1 MKKSKQ
7 FVRVEAR
14 QAMIDGVMAG
24 VRENTAQLFKVMSNE
39 STPEQ
44 ERRTSVGWSRSAHRD
59 HHDPADR
66 ETGKDRWIS
75 SCNFSPMST
84 YSSTKPTETQLREL
98 RAIPGVRNVTVGSSG
113 YQSHARRRR
122 FAL

>member
-39 STPEQ
+39 STLEQ
-44 ERRTSVGWSRSAHRD
+44 ERRTSRGLEQIQLTAITMIRLI
-59 HHDPADR
+59 
-66 ETGKDRWIS
+66 EKLGKTD
-75 SCNFSPMST
+75 
-84 YSSTKPTETQLREL
+84 
-98 RAIPGVRNVTVGSSG
+98 G
-113 YQSHARRRR
+113 
-122 FAL
+122 

>member
-39 STPEQ
+39 FHPGAGETHLPWA
-44 ERRTSVGWSRSAHRD
+44 GADPAHRD

-75 SCNFSPMST
+75 SRNFSPALTVPPSPPRPSLGNSAP
-84 YSSTKPTETQLREL
+84 YRGSET
-98 RAIPGVRNVTVGSSG
+98 
-113 YQSHARRRR
+113 
-122 FAL
+122 

>member
-24 VRENTAQLFKVMSNE
+24 VRENTARLFKVMNNE

-44 ERRTSVGWSRSAHRD
+44 ERRASRGLEHR
-59 HHDPADR
+59 
-66 ETGKDRWIS
+66 S
-75 SCNFSPMST
+75 SSPRS
-84 YSSTKPTETQLREL
+84 P
-98 RAIPGVRNVTVGSSG
+98 
-113 YQSHARRRR
+113 
-122 FAL
+122 

>member
-39 STPEQ
+39 STLEQ
-44 ERRTSVGWSRSAHRD
+44 ERRTSRGLEQIQLTAITMIRLIEKLGK
-59 HHDPADR
+59 AD
-66 ETGKDRWIS
+66 G
-75 SCNFSPMST
+75 
-84 YSSTKPTETQLREL
+84 
-98 RAIPGVRNVTVGSSG
+98 
-113 YQSHARRRR
+113 
-122 FAL
+122 

>member
-24 VRENTAQLFKVMSNE
+24 VRENTVQLFKVMSNE

-44 ERRTSVGWSRSAHRD
+44 ERRTSRGLEQIQLTAITMIRLI
-59 HHDPADR
+59 
-66 ETGKDRWIS
+66 EKLGKND
-75 SCNFSPMST
+75 
-84 YSSTKPTETQLREL
+84 
-98 RAIPGVRNVTVGSSG
+98 G
-113 YQSHARRRR
+113 
-122 FAL
+122 

>member
-39 STPEQ
+39 FHP
-44 ERRTSVGWSRSAHRD
+44 GAG
-59 HHDPADR
+59 
-66 ETGKDRWIS
+66 ETRLPWAGAQI
-75 SCNFSPMST
+75 
-84 YSSTKPTETQLREL
+84 QLT
-98 RAIPGVRNVTVGSSG
+98 AITMIRLIEKLP
-113 YQSHARRRR
+113 
-122 FAL
+122 

>member
-24 VRENTAQLFKVMSNE
+24 LRENTPQLFKVMSNE

-44 ERRTSVGWSRSAHRD
+44 ERRASRGLEQIQLTAITMIRLI
-59 HHDPADR
+59 
-66 ETGKDRWIS
+66 EKLGKTD
-75 SCNFSPMST
+75 
-84 YSSTKPTETQLREL
+84 
-98 RAIPGVRNVTVGSSG
+98 G
-113 YQSHARRRR
+113 
-122 FAL
+122 

>member
-44 ERRTSVGWSRSAHRD
+44 ERRASRGLEHR
-59 HHDPADR
+59 
-66 ETGKDRWIS
+66 S
-75 SCNFSPMST
+75 SSPRS
-84 YSSTKPTETQLREL
+84 P
-98 RAIPGVRNVTVGSSG
+98 
-113 YQSHARRRR
+113 
-122 FAL
+122 

>member
-24 VRENTAQLFKVMSNE
+24 VRENTVQLFKVMSNE

-44 ERRTSVGWSRSAHRD
+44 ERRTSRGLEQIQLTAITMIRLI
-59 HHDPADR
+59 
-66 ETGKDRWIS
+66 EKLGKTD
-75 SCNFSPMST
+75 
-84 YSSTKPTETQLREL
+84 
-98 RAIPGVRNVTVGSSG
+98 G
-113 YQSHARRRR
+113 
-122 FAL
+122 